1 MLRITPARGGDFLHS
16 THKICRSS
24 VLLDASLIPNY
35 QIRPVTNL
43 SYGQFTAPEVSH
55 LSWRYQ
61 LLYFLVY
68 PSCVP
73 PRPRHCKQSVDC
85 YYIDAEDIDGREG
98 AWSVHR
104 ESWADHRELPGPLI
118 DHHHADRYRIIGV
131 LFRHDLPG
139 IDDKSSGIKGA

>member
-1 MLRITPARGGDFLHS
+1 MGNLRHPKYRICHGGTNSFTFLR
-16 THKICRSS
+16 T
-24 VLLDASLIPNY
+24 LLAY
-35 QIRPVTNL
+35 
-43 SYGQFTAPEVSH
+43 
-55 LSWRYQ
+55 
-61 LLYFLVY
+61 
-68 PSCVP
+68 P
-73 PRPRHCKQSVDC
+73 PRPRHCEKSVDC